1 MFPLM
6 VIFFIPSASGPFATS
21 AEVEPAEPII
31 GAAVVGGAI
40 VVGGATVVGVVVGT
54 AADVGAKPVEAAVVG
69 STLIA
74 SADVEALAAPT
85 SSGGGSPLFPA
96 KCGSISVM
104 YSAILRGLSFVTS
117 V

>member
-6 VIFFIPSASGPFATS
+6 VIFFIPSASGPLATS

-31 GAAVVGGAI
+31 GGAAVTGGAAVVGGVAVI
-40 VVGGATVVGVVVGT
+40 GGAVVG
-54 AADVGAKPVEAAVVG
+54 AADVGTKPVETAVVG
-69 STLIA
+69 STLVA
-74 SADVEALAAPT
+74 SA
-85 SSGGGSPLFPA
+85 GGGSPLFPA

-117 V
+117 A